1 MQTQAASRQTLL
13 SRWTY
18 RYALTLLV
26 GLLAIGAAS
35 ALWIR
40 QDTLHERKQSLKRFA
55 VAAAEH
61 VTGADGAVRIPD
73 GYYEWIDGT
82 QREYR
87 LPGQFALA
95 VYEPDGTLAFYKAGP
110 GKSGAGA
117 SAPAAPAAPPQGDRV
132 QASRQGDAY
141 MIIVP
146 IGRGRDADGSLLL
159 SYSYGELARVEQNYP
174 LMIALLL
181 SAGLLG
187 WTIIF
192 LLSRHLRKPIYRLRD
207 ALRQMEAGDYRIDVP
222 ADIKEKE
229 LHELLVSFGAMAAR
243 LGRLEALRT
252 ELLAGVTHEL
262 KTPVASIRGLISA
275 VRDEVVKGAEA
286 AEFLDISLAQTR
298 KLEVMVDDLLEFNAF
313 ASGSVVIRSEPI
325 DLGKLLAEVVYQ
337 WGLPDWNGGL
347 NLTTALPDEP
357 ALIDGD
363 AGRIQQIVV
372 NLLNNAGQAMGGSG
386 SIKLS
391 IVPQQAERMYEIVV
405 EDDGPGIPEEEQE
418 RIFERYYR
426 GSGKKLSVGGLG
438 LGLTYCRMLAV
449 AMGGSLALLR
459 SSPQG
464 TAFRLLL
471 PMKS

>member
-1 MQTQAASRQTLL
+1 MPIQTASRQTLL

-26 GLLAIGAAS
+26 GLLAIGAAA

-40 QDTLHERKQSLKRFA
+40 SDTVHERKEALKRFA
-55 VAAAEH
+55 VAAADR
-61 VTGADGAVRIPD
+61 VSGDDGAVRIPD
-73 GYYEWIDGT
+73 GLYEWIDGT

-95 VYEPDGTLAFYKAGP
+95 VYDADGKLVFYKAGP
-110 GKSGAGA
+110 DKSGVG
-117 SAPAAPAAPPQGDRV
+117 AAPAPVAPTPPDRL

-141 MIIVP
+141 VLGAP
-146 IGRGRDADGSLLL
+146 VGRGKAAGALIL
-159 SYSYGELARVEQNYP
+159 SYSYAELARVGQNYA
-174 LMIALLL
+174 LMSALLL

-192 LLSRHLRKPIYRLRD
+192 MLSRHLRKPIYRLRD

-262 KTPVASIRGLISA
+262 KTPVASIRGLVSA
-275 VRDEVVKGAEA
+275 VRDEVVTGEEA
-286 AEFLDISLAQTR
+286 AEFLDISLSQTR
-298 KLEVMVDDLLEFNAF
+298 KLEVMIADLLEFNAF
-313 ASGSVVIRSEPI
+313 ASGSVAVRSEPI
-325 DLGKLLAEVVYQ
+325 DLGKLLGEVVYQ
-337 WGLPDWNGGL
+337 WSLPDWNAGL
-347 NLTTALPDEP
+347 SLAAELPREP
-357 ALIDGD
+357 AMIDGD
-363 AGRIQQIVV
+363 AGRVQQIVV
-372 NLLNNAGQAMGGSG
+372 NLLNNACQAMGGSG

-391 IVPQQAERMYEIVV
+391 LAAHAGRMYEVVV

-426 GSGKKLSVGGLG
+426 GAGKKLSVGGLG
-438 LGLTYCRMLAV
+438 LGLTYSRMLAV

-471 PMKS
+471 PKRP

>member
-1 MQTQAASRQTLL
+1 MRTPAARRQTLL

-18 RYALTLLV
+18 RYALTLLF
-26 GLLAIGAAS
+26 GLLAIGAA
-35 ALWIR
+35 AVLWQR
-40 QDTLHERKQSLKRFA
+40 ADTVHERKQALKRFA

-61 VTGADGAVRIPD
+61 VSGADGAIRIPD
-73 GYYEWIDGT
+73 GLYEWIDGK

-87 LPGQFALA
+87 LPGQFAFA
-95 VYEPDGTLAFYKAGP
+95 VYKADGTLAFYKAGP
-110 GKSGAGA
+110 RKPGGETAP
-117 SAPAAPAAPPQGDRV
+117 APAAPTHADRL
-132 QASRQGDAY
+132 QTSRQGDAY
-141 MIIVP
+141 LLSLPAGEGSGV
-146 IGRGRDADGSLLL
+146 AGSLIF
-159 SYSYGELARVEQNYP
+159 SYSYAELAHVEQNYR

-207 ALRQMEAGDYRIDVP
+207 ALLQMEAGDYRIDVP

-243 LGRLEALRT
+243 LGRLEELRT

-262 KTPVASIRGLISA
+262 KTPVASIRGLVSA
-275 VRDEVVKGAEA
+275 VRDEIVTGEEA
-286 AEFLDISLAQTR
+286 DEFLDISLAQTR
-298 KLEVMVDDLLEFNAF
+298 KLEVMVADLLEFNAF
-313 ASGSVVIRSEPI
+313 ASGSVAVRSEPL
-325 DLGKLLAEVVYQ
+325 DLGKLLGEVVYQ
-337 WGLPDWNGGL
+337 WSLPEWNAGFSL
-347 NLTTALPDEP
+347 ATELPGEP
-357 ALIDGD
+357 AMIDGD
-363 AGRIQQIVV
+363 AGRVQQIVV

-391 IVPQQAERMYEIVV
+391 LAAHAGRMYEVVV

-426 GSGKKLSVGGLG
+426 GTGKKLSVGGLG
-438 LGLTYCRMLAV
+438 LGLTYSRMLAV

-464 TAFRLLL
+464 TVFRLLL
-471 PMKS
+471 PKRP